1 MGRTDCSCRG
11 PVPTGKPRK
20 ALGDGT
26 PQGQSRSGSRAH
38 PNTAAHCCGSFIAVT
53 EGSKPNGTAPKTPE
67 YDAFHDLASKL
78 VKVPKEE
85 LDEARKRERASKG

>member
-1 MGRTDCSCRG
+1 
-11 PVPTGKPRK
+11 
-20 ALGDGT
+20 
-26 PQGQSRSGSRAH
+26 
-38 PNTAAHCCGSFIAVT
+38 VT